1 MKANQ
6 WTIHRFEAAGFDE
19 IEDLID
25 PVDQAQGSFWR
36 DLAGGSLLAALMLG
50 ALAFVFLT

>member
-1 MKANQ
+1 MKADH
-6 WTIHRFEAAGFDE
+6 WTIHRFEAAGFDD
-19 IEDLID
+19 IEDLIEPAD
-25 PVDQAQGSFWR
+25 LSQPTFWR

>member
-6 WTIHRFEAAGFDE
+6 WTIHRFEAAGFDD